1 MNATASNTDRSVS
14 EDKLYLLRL
23 IELCGLMTSICI
35 NICIKKQ
42 TMGGLLSLELNT
54 DRSLYI
60 DRTTITDQP

>member
-1 MNATASNTDRSVS
+1 MNDIASIRSVS

-35 NICIKKQ
+35 NICIKKKLWAD
-42 TMGGLLSLELNT
+42 LLSLGLNT